1 MSTNA
6 IALVIMALSLIGVNI
21 EENTLTEVLSAIGTL
36 VSFAIMFRHQMKR
49 TDIDLFFWRK

>member
-21 EENTLTEVLSAIGTL
+21 EENTLTEVLSAVGTL
-36 VSFAIMFRHQMKR
+36 ISFAMMLRHQLQR
-49 TDIDLFFWRK
+49 SDIDLFFWRK